1 MELQEKREPGG
12 WKVEIIREGRSI
24 SRLWIVDVQMRIG
37 AGVVKV
43 GGIAGVGTDRQYR
56 NQGLA
61 SRVLEASLALML
73 REGYEVSVLFG
84 IQDFYHRFGFATCIP
99 EHNLRL
105 DTCDAERVSKQLRL
119 RPYRKADRAAITRLY
134 NRQNEG
140 RTGSVVR
147 DPKTW
152 KGIEKGS
159 GFGVEAGIQVAV
171 NGADQVQGYV
181 VYDAVPDR
189 CRAAELGGQGA
200 PVFDT
205 LLWFLARRAVE
216 LRREQISLSLPPD
229 HPFAHHCRPLG
240 CKVDTQYPRNA
251 GPMGR
256 IINLQGCMEKVLP
269 ELGRRWQGT
278 QSLGIKTDL
287 GTCVLQGQRGR
298 LRLGQEP
305 FRSGLRLGQE
315 TLLQLLMGYCAPGEL
330 LAAGR
335 LQAPRPCHALLE
347 RLFPLT
353 QAHMWWPDRF

>member
-1 MELQEKREPGG
+1 MEVQEKREEGG
-12 WKVEIIREGRSI
+12 WKVEIMREGRSI

-37 AGVVKV
+37 ASVVGV

-61 SRVLEASLALML
+61 SRVLEASLALMR
-73 REGYEVSVLFG
+73 REGYDVAFLFG
-84 IQDFYHRFGFATCIP
+84 IQDFYHRFGFATCVP

-105 DTCDAERVSKQLRL
+105 DTRDAERAPKRMRV
-119 RPYRKADRAAITRLY
+119 RPYQKGDRAAIIRLY
-134 NRQNEG
+134 NRQNER

-152 KGIEKGS
+152 KGIEMSS
-159 GFGVEAGIQVAV
+159 GFGVDAGVQVV
-171 NGADQVQGYV
+171 VDGADRVQGYV
-181 VYDAVPDR
+181 VYDAVPGR
-189 CRAAELGGQGA
+189 CRAAEVGGHGEK
-200 PVFDT
+200 VFDT

-216 LRREQISLSLPPD
+216 LRREEISLSLPPD

-256 IINLQGCMEKVLP
+256 IINLQRCMEKVLP
-269 ELGRRWQGT
+269 ELSRRWEGPQP
-278 QSLGIKTDL
+278 LGIKTEL
-287 GTCVLQGQRGR
+287 GACVLQPQRAGLQLR
-298 LRLGQEP
+298 AAPVKDAVRLGQEA
-305 FRSGLRLGQE
+305 LM
-315 TLLQLLMGYCAPGEL
+315 QLLMGYCTPGEL

-335 LQAPRPCHALLE
+335 LQAPRPCHTLLE
-347 RLFPLT
+347 HLFPLT